1 MRRYF
6 NWGEDGEVKDNLMI
20 FITYRKSITATILFN
35 GKLNLTYADI

>member
-6 NWGEDGEVKDNLMI
+6 DWGEGGKDNLMI
-20 FITYRKSITATILFN
+20 FITYRKSITVTILSN